1 MGWNAEDFD
10 SDWPF
15 DEQGTK
21 FELRNNK
28 TALLVIDIQ
37 KGDLVKD
44 PTSEY
49 GVKYP
54 YIVEYWNKR
63 RADVVLP
70 NTRTLIS
77 FFRKFDLPV
86 IYTRN

>member
-44 PTSEY
+44 
-49 GVKYP
+49 KI
-54 YIVEYWNKR
+54 IV
-63 RADVVLP
+63 
-70 NTRTLIS
+70 LI
-77 FFRKFDLPV
+77 FFKSQNRLK
-86 IYTRN
+86 